1 MYFDSSW
8 WGYLHDETL
17 SQLHQSAYS
26 TDNVISSVLENL
38 AKDMDITKEQRP
50 AWDVSVL
57 TRLGMEVEFAEDVSS
72 LVWTNEMRQM
82 YEFAPQ
88 FMVIARKPRR

>member
-1 MYFDSSW
+1 M
-8 WGYLHDETL
+8 
-17 SQLHQSAYS
+17 
-26 TDNVISSVLENL
+26 LENL
-38 AKDMDITKEQRP
+38 AKDMDISKEQRP

-72 LVWTNEMRQM
+72 LVWTNEMRRM

-88 FMVIARKPRR
+88 FMVIARKPSR